1 MAGHIVPGRLR
12 VGQCVV
18 VPGRLRAGQCV
29 IGRYPRPVRYS
40 TISFLSDFGHADE
53 FVGVV
58 HSVIRSI
65 EPAATVIDITHGIRP
80 HDVRAGALA
89 LARSAQYLCPGV
101 VLAVV
106 DPGVGT
112 DRRAVA
118 VDVGNGASVL
128 VGPDN
133 GLLASAVAMVGGATG
148 AVELANPAYQL
159 PRLGS
164 TFDGRDVFAPAAAH
178 LCAGVPLEDL
188 GPAIDPSTL
197 MPGLL
202 PVTGVEDG
210 ALLVEVLWID
220 QYGNIQLNL
229 GPDDLSAWGDPFGL
243 VVGDRRMTI
252 SRREAYRSIAT
263 NEVGAV
269 VDSSGLVSLAMNGA
283 SAAAE
288 LVVAPS
294 DELRIEVVEGAVA
307 AGVAT
312 PVVLGRPSESVNE
325 KPDINNGGPQ

>member
-1 MAGHIVPGRLR
+1 M
-12 VGQCVV
+12 
-18 VPGRLRAGQCV
+18 
-29 IGRYPRPVRYS
+29 RYS

-65 EPAATVIDITHGIRP
+65 APDVGVVDITHGITP

-118 VDVGNGASVL
+118 VEVGDGASIL

-133 GLLASAVAMVGGATG
+133 GVLASAVAMVGGATS
-148 AVELANPAYQL
+148 AVQLANEDYQL
-159 PRLGS
+159 GRLGS

-178 LCAGVPLEDL
+178 LAMGVEMREL
-188 GPAIDPSTL
+188 GPAIDASSL

-202 PVTGVEDG
+202 PVMAVENGV
-210 ALLVEVLWID
+210 LLIEALWID
-220 QYGNIQLNL
+220 QYGNVQLNI
-229 GPDDLSAWGDPFGL
+229 GPDDLAEWGDPFSL
-243 VVGDRRMTI
+243 VVGDRRESI
-252 SRREAYRSIAT
+252 ARRRAYRDLGT
-263 NEVGAV
+263 GEVGAI
-269 VDSSGLVSLAMNGA
+269 VDSSGLVSLALNGS
-283 SAAAE
+283 SAAAALGITSGQE
-288 LVVAPS
+288 LH
-294 DELRIEVVEGAVA
+294 IERLDGPPP
-307 AGVAT
+307 GTST
-312 PVVLGRPSESVNE
+312 PVTLGRS
-325 KPDINNGGPQ
+325 D